1 MSENAG
7 ETHIIVEPET
17 PPAPDIVEPVG
28 DAYREEVQAVHSRL
42 DGHEQ
47 RLGELHAQ
55 VGELLARPVAEPEV
69 AADVVDDEPEPE
81 HIDEPKSGS
90 RKFGRVRR

>member
-1 MSENAG
+1 MSEHEG
-7 ETHIIVEPET
+7 ETHIIVEPEA
-17 PPAPDIVEPVG
+17 PPASDIVEPVG
-28 DAYREEVQAVHSRL
+28 DAYREEMQALHGRV

-55 VGELLARPVAEPEV
+55 VGELLARPVAEPE
-69 AADVVDDEPEPE
+69 AAAEVVDEEPEPE
-81 HIDEPKSGS
+81 HIDETKSAG